1 MGTFV
6 FLLQLARFCIMLCIY
21 IETQEVRKMSD
32 ERRPTIEEVIEGQ
45 EKPKTSRKGWV
56 GFVEGEVVNFM
67 TQHNLEKMTL
77 DDGMGNKAKLT
88 RRKDNSIFVECTSS
102 NVL

>member
-1 MGTFV
+1 M
-6 FLLQLARFCIMLCIY
+6 
-21 IETQEVRKMSD
+21 D
-32 ERRPTIEEVIEGQ
+32 ENKRLSIEEMVEGTQ
-45 EKPKTSRKGWV
+45 KPQKDRRSWV
-56 GFVEGEVVNFM
+56 GFVESDVVTFM
-67 TQHNLEKMTL
+67 TQNELEKMTI

>member
-1 MGTFV
+1 
-6 FLLQLARFCIMLCIY
+6 
-21 IETQEVRKMSD
+21 MSND
-32 ERRPTIEEVIEGQ
+32 SRPSINEMIEGKERPQ
-45 EKPKTSRKGWV
+45 RDRKGWV
-56 GFVEGEVVNFM
+56 GFVESEVVNFM
-67 TQHNLEKMTL
+67 QHHDLEKMTL